1 MAKFEYDYYSGAESE
16 QFRFLK
22 TPKVFFED
30 PDYEELGL
38 AECVLYGFLH
48 EQVALSKQNGWVDE
62 DGRTYVIRS
71 LESIQKLLRNC
82 SPDKARSTLKN
93 LIDFGLIEKKR
104 RGQGKPDIIYV
115 KNFVTKKSEISSSKK
130 TDACGKLISENG
142 KTNLLIEEKASS
154 RDMKKQAL
162 EVGKSAPNNTLL
174 NIHNFSE
181 TNHNLI
187 KVTGNTTEAHEAVN
201 KSSCDSDE
209 DEVEKLIDQI
219 KANIDYYDY
228 APRYQAEHNN
238 RYEEMFQVIVEMV
251 VGKREKLVIGGTEY
265 PQCIIKK
272 RFLSL
277 NSGHVEYA
285 MWKVAENL
293 GEIRNI
299 KKYMIAT
306 LFNAPTTMDN
316 FYTQLVHHDMHSE
329 EWYKMIENKK
339 SEDEVRFDLQDEE
352 AEAKQAGIEM
362 MIDEEMTRRIVNE

>member
-115 KNFVTKKSEISSSKK
+115 KNFVTKKSEISSSEK

-142 KTNLLIEEKASS
+142 KTDLLKEEKASS
-154 RDMKKQAL
+154 RDMKNQAL

-187 KVTGNTTEAHEAVN
+187 KVTGNTTEAQEAVD
-201 KSSCDSDE
+201 KSSCDGDG

-251 VGKREKLVIGGTEY
+251 VGKRDKLVIGGTEY

-329 EWYKMIENKK
+329 EWFKMIEKKK
-339 SEDEVRFDLQDEE
+339 SEDEVRFDMQVEE

-362 MIDEEMTRRIVNE
+362 MINEEMTRRIVNE